1 MRKLLFFILILF
13 SCQPNEG
20 FEENLIQIDL
30 SSAKE
35 SVDNLSDFFSSI
47 EYVMLEDSDTN
58 PLVQPY
64 KIVSYDSLIFVEDQE
79 LDNLLIYNRSGD
91 FLFALKS
98 SGNGPKEF
106 NQIEDYQVSENSI
119 IIKDNILMK
128 FIEFD
133 FSGNFVQ
140 ESKHQ
145 LLSMNFA
152 KGNSHEIHFFNNVI
166 QNEPYNFLTIS
177 GSDSSYSIPIKKGFE
192 DIVFVHQSGFT
203 LNRKTS
209 ENFLSLPF
217 SYDVFNF
224 GFEGELKKRIR
235 FNLNSL
241 GLSEEER
248 LLFENQRQEPSQREF
263 SLMIRSFYP
272 VGENFFFNYTSNLQN
287 SYLGLL
293 DSDYSLSK
301 IGKNPTNDLDGVP
314 LILVPWSYHKEGLIL
329 KLPSRRIAAY
339 ISNRSPVEEI
349 KSNLVSFV
357 KAHRDELNSDR
368 HVLVFLNR

>member
-13 SCQPNEG
+13 SCQAKDDFDED
-20 FEENLIQIDL
+20 FIQIDL

-35 SVDNLSDFFSSI
+35 SANNLSDFFCSI
-47 EYVMLEDSDTN
+47 EYVMLEDSDEN

-64 KIVSYDSLIFVEDQE
+64 KIVSFDSLIFVEDQE

-91 FLFALKS
+91 FLFALNS
-98 SGNGPKEF
+98 SGSGPKEF

-177 GSDSSYSIPIKKGFE
+177 DSDSIYFSPIEKGFE
-192 DIVFVHQSGFT
+192 GIVFVHQSGFT
-203 LNRKTS
+203 RNRKTS

-224 GFEGELKKRIR
+224 GSEGELKKRIR

-241 GLSEEER
+241 GLSDEER
-248 LLFENQRQEPSQREF
+248 LLFENQRQEPSQSEF

-293 DSDYSLSK
+293 DSNYSVSK
-301 IGKNPTNDLDGVP
+301 IGKNLINDLDGVP
-314 LILVPWSYHKEGLIL
+314 LILVPWSYHEEGLIL
-329 KLPSRRIAAY
+329 RLPSQRFAGYVSKR
-339 ISNRSPVEEI
+339 NPVEEI
-349 KSNLVSFV
+349 KSNLASFV
-357 KAHRDELNSDR
+357 NAHHDELNSDR